1 MTHLET
7 LLVIAIAVTAV
18 AIVIQMI
25 VLLALYVG
33 MKRRSARI
41 EALAAQ
47 VQTRAVPTLE
57 LAQSMLQ
64 EYRPKAETIL
74 NNVSAISTKVKD
86 EITRLEGSVTDVVQ
100 RTHEQVVRV
109 DELMTKTITRVENA
123 TDMVNH
129 SVSVPIRHA
138 TGVLQGITTGLAVL
152 FGKTRA
158 RRFGGQSPERA
169 RAASAHK
176 DEMFI

>member
-7 LLVIAIAVTAV
+7 LLVIFIIVTAAAV
-18 AIVIQMI
+18 VIQMF
-25 VLLALYVG
+25 VLLALYISV
-33 MKRRSARI
+33 KRSSARM
-41 EALAAQ
+41 EALAEQ

-64 EYRPKAETIL
+64 DYRPKVETIL
-74 NNVSAISTKVKD
+74 TNVTEISTVVKA
-86 EITRLEGSVTDVVQ
+86 EVTELKGSVTDVVH
-100 RTHEQVVRV
+100 RTHDQVARV
-109 DELMTKTITRVENA
+109 DELVTKTLSRVENA
-123 TDMVNH
+123 TEMVNH
-129 SVSVPIRHA
+129 SVSVPVRHA

-158 RRFGGQSPERA
+158 RRFGGKSPERA